1 MKYRDKLCFLMAG
14 PILFMRI
21 SIFETGGLQRVART
35 QNLSFG
41 VSSHPLMWQLI
52 DAGALRHQGAGF
64 LCEYLYVKTKQ
75 APKRIWRLFR
85 KVICKV

>member
-1 MKYRDKLCFLMAG
+1 MAG

-64 LCEYLYVKTKQ
+64 LCEYIPISGNETGAKTYM
-75 APKRIWRLFR
+75 AP
-85 KVICKV
+85 VS